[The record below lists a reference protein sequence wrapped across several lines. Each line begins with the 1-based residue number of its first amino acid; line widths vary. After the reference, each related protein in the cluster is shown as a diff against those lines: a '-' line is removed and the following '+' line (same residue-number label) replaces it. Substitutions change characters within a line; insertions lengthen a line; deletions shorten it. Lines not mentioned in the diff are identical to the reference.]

1 MAFVLHSAMDDHEPW
16 LNSTVQSR
24 TRSEILARTGS
35 RYAPASPCDGL
46 SNIEESDGPC
56 VFIGKPCDV
65 AAVAMLRREQP
76 RLAQKI
82 RLVLKIFCAATPSTT
97 SKIDLPTKNDG

>member
-46 SNIEESDGPC
+46 AASEKSERQW
-56 VFIGKPCDV
+56 VFSGKPCET
-65 AAVAMLRREQP
+65 AAGVKLRHMRP
-76 RLAQKI
+76 YVDRNLG
-82 RLVLKIFCAATPSTT
+82 LVLSCCCAGT
-97 SKIDLPTKNDG
+97 SSPTGTLDL